1 MVRGVRGSG
10 AKNRG
15 KVDPETLEID
25 KGERMPTSDNPVVDS
40 EESQASPDS
49 EQTSEEKNKEKKKEK
64 EFTTRK
70 PEAIKAETLQKR
82 SKGLLPLRYPKDILD
97 EFTDYL
103 QINVIEYTPITKNS
117 GQNAKF
123 IGNPGSRRN
132 KSEAKKL
139 IRTII
144 LPIPSN
150 VQDGNTVQYE
160 DSRLN
165 GLTGAVA
172 TAASD
177 FTKMNMNQLGTDFA
191 ELAKRFGNN
200 VGGIGVA
207 QDLFNKFI
215 VSSAAGVVGGN
226 VSINSLLAREQGIIF
241 NPNMELLFNGPTL
254 RSFRFQFKM
263 TPRNEKESQEVKQI
277 IREFK
282 RSMAPKVTTT
292 QSGDKLGTNNLFLR
306 TPDVFELTY
315 KQGNGE
321 HKFLNRFK
329 QCALQDISVN
339 YTAEGNYATYDDGTP
354 VSMIMDLTFKELEP
368 VYDTDY
374 YEDKSTNTQAPGGV
388 GY

>member
-1 MVRGVRGSG
+1 MADLGQREEKPISS
-10 AKNRG
+10 
-15 KVDPETLEID
+15 KVNYDTPELESEID
-25 KGERMPTSDNPVVDS
+25 SESLFRNSKTEGQKPTAV
-40 EESQASPDS
+40 
-49 EQTSEEKNKEKKKEK
+49 T
-64 EFTTRK
+64 
-70 PEAIKAETLQKR
+70 AETSQKR

>member
-1 MVRGVRGSG
+1 MKEQPFSS
-10 AKNRG
+10 
-15 KVDPETLEID
+15 KVDYDTPELESEID
-25 KGERMPTSDNPVVDS
+25 R
-40 EESQASPDS
+40 ESLFRNSKT
-49 EQTSEEKNKEKKKEK
+49 EGK
-64 EFTTRK
+64 FTTQK
-70 PEAIKAETLQKR
+70 PTAVTAETSQKR
-82 SKGLLPLRYPKDILD
+82 SKGLLPLRYPKEILD
-97 EFTDYL
+97 DITDYL
-103 QINVIEYTPITKNS
+103 QINVIEYTPITKNNS
-117 GQNAKF
+117 QNIKF

-177 FTKMNMNQLGTDFA
+177 FSNMSMNNLGTDFA
-191 ELAKRFGNN
+191 ALAERFGNN
-200 VGGIGVA
+200 VGGMGVA

-292 QSGDKLGTNNLFLR
+292 QSGDELGTNNLFLR

-339 YTAEGNYATYDDGTP
+339 YTAEGNYATYNDGTP